1 LYYCRIG
8 TITSI
13 ASKPSSSSSPVYQL
27 YPPSSHGAVP
37 SSADRPPSPLLSQL
51 SASNP
56 NSFPP
61 PSSEKLLLLRHRR
74 ERVEEVDSLTM
85 YKYYKQQLSCV
96 SLYFLPALYTR
107 WENLRGVGTAF
118 LQQMG
123 KPQECQSNLK
133 HVTTSL
139 FLSKHFSVSSSPFSN
154 DFLAHSRNPSPIPS
168 SPSPIFPDAR
178 FLFSHA
184 PQLARLLRLGRPH
197 GRRRRQSLDDD
208 DARERVQPCSHLSAG
223 PDGRRDQV
231 R

>member
-1 LYYCRIG
+1 MYYCRIG

-85 YKYYKQQLSCV
+85 YKYYKQQLPCV

-107 WENLRGVGTAF
+107 WENLRGVRRNRLPTAD
-118 LQQMG
+118 G
-123 KPQECQSNLK
+123 KTSGVPIQSEACHN
-133 HVTTSL
+133 
-139 FLSKHFSVSSSPFSN
+139 FPFFIQAFFSFFVSF
-154 DFLAHSRNPSPIPS
+154 F
-168 SPSPIFPDAR
+168 
-178 FLFSHA
+178 
-184 PQLARLLRLGRPH
+184 
-197 GRRRRQSLDDD
+197 
-208 DARERVQPCSHLSAG
+208 
-223 PDGRRDQV
+223 
-231 R
+231 